1 MSDEGKT
8 MKNIIQNTTQNEQP
22 LEKQKIG
29 FWERN
34 EASGGILLRETIKKY
49 ALSIFRALL
58 LFGMCFLILQ
68 PIFNKIAVSFMS
80 ERDLYDTTVVLIPK
94 HFTFDNYKLT
104 AKLLEYSTSLFNTIW
119 VSALVSIIQVF
130 MCALV
135 GYGFA
140 RFDFPFKNFWFFCV
154 LLVIIIPPQT
164 ISTSLYLHFHYFDI
178 FGIFKAITG
187 QSLNLRSS
195 MLPYI
200 LMCLGCMGLK
210 DGLYIFMIRQY
221 FRGFPYELEEAAY
234 VDGCGTFSTFMKI
247 MLPGA
252 KPILTSCFLFSFVW
266 QWTDSF
272 YTELFLGKIK
282 MLSSEISGIADRL
295 QTYLTLT
302 LGERMVTQAYEQQIV
317 ATGVIMII
325 IPLIILYLFVQK
337 QFVESLTTTGVKM

>member
-1 MSDEGKT
+1 MSDIASTVKQPE
-8 MKNIIQNTTQNEQP
+8 TQ
-22 LEKQKIG
+22 LEKAKVG

-34 EASGGILLRETIKKY
+34 EASGGILLRETTNKY
-49 ALSIFRALL
+49 VIAVFRAVL

-68 PIFNKIAVSFMS
+68 PIINKIAISFMA

-94 HFTFDNYKLT
+94 HFTLDNYKLT
-104 AKLLEYSTSLFNTIW
+104 GKLLEYNQALVNT
-119 VSALVSIIQVF
+119 VLVSILVSVIQVF

-154 LLVIIIPPQT
+154 ILVIVIPPQT
-164 ISTSLYLHFHYFDI
+164 ISTSLYLHFRYFDI
-178 FGIFKAITG
+178 FGLFKMITG

-195 MLPYI
+195 MIPYL

-234 VDGCGTFSTFMKI
+234 VDGCGTFSTFIRI

-282 MLSSEISGIADRL
+282 LLSTEISQIGDRL

-302 LGERMVTQAYEQQIV
+302 LGEQMVTQAYTQSIV
-317 ATGVIMII
+317 STAVIMVI
-325 IPLIILYLFVQK
+325 IPLIILYLFVQNL
-337 QFVESLTTTGVKM
+337 FVESLATTGVKM

>member
-1 MSDEGKT
+1 MSEITSKA
-8 MKNIIQNTTQNEQP
+8 KV
-22 LEKQKIG
+22 G

-34 EASGGILLRETIKKY
+34 EASGGILLRETTKKY
-49 ALSIFRALL
+49 AVSILRALL

-68 PIFNKIAVSFMS
+68 PIFNKIAISFMA

-94 HFTFDNYKLT
+94 HFTLDNYKLT
-104 AKLLEYSTSLFNTIW
+104 SKLLEYSQSLANTIFVSIL
-119 VSALVSIIQVF
+119 VSAIQVF

-140 RFDFPFKNFWFFCV
+140 RFDFPLKNFWFFCV
-154 LLVIIIPPQT
+154 ILVIIIPPQT
-164 ISTSLYLHFHYFDI
+164 ISTSLYLHFRYFDI
-178 FGIFKAITG
+178 FGLFKLITG
-187 QSLNLRSS
+187 QALNLRSS
-195 MLPYI
+195 MIPYI

-234 VDGCGTFSTFMKI
+234 VDGCGTFGTFMRI

-282 MLSSEISGIADRL
+282 LLSSEISAIGDRL

-302 LGERMVTQAYEQQIV
+302 LGEQMVTQAYTQAIIST
-317 ATGVIMII
+317 AVIMVI
-325 IPLIILYLFVQK
+325 IPLIILYLFVQNL
-337 QFVESLTTTGVKM
+337 FVESLATTGVKM

>member
-1 MSDEGKT
+1 MSNANKT
-8 MKNIIQNTTQNEQP
+8 DMTKT
-22 LEKQKIG
+22 G

-49 ALSIFRALL
+49 AGSIFRALL

-68 PIFNKIAVSFMS
+68 PIINKIALSFMA
-80 ERDLYDTTVVLIPK
+80 ERDLYDTTIVLIPK
-94 HFTFDNYKLT
+94 HFTLDNYKLS
-104 AKLLEYSTSLFNTIW
+104 AFLMNYGTSLFNTIW
-119 VSALVSIIQVF
+119 VSVLVSLIQVF
-130 MCALV
+130 MCSLV

-140 RFDFPFKNFWFFCV
+140 RFEFPLKNFWFFCV
-154 LLVIIIPPQT
+154 LLIIIIPPQT
-164 ISTSLYLHFHYFDI
+164 ISTSLFLHFRYFDI
-178 FGIFKAITG
+178 FGIFSLITG
-187 QSLNLRSS
+187 QPLNLRSS
-195 MLPYI
+195 MIPYI
-200 LMCLGCMGLK
+200 LMCIFCMGLK

-234 VDGCGTFSTFMKI
+234 VDGCGTFKTFIRI

-282 MLSSEISGIADRL
+282 LLSSEISAIGDRL

-302 LGERMVTQAYEQQIV
+302 LGEQMVTQAYTQAIIST
-317 ATGVIMII
+317 AVIMVI
-325 IPLIILYLFVQK
+325 IPLIILYLFVQNL
-337 QFVESLTTTGVKM
+337 FVESLATTGVKM